1 LIGAL
6 PGGQTLGYDE
16 RGHRRVLIAMGSI
29 EIVLV
34 IDEEAGLIITMW
46 AR

>member
-1 LIGAL
+1 
-6 PGGQTLGYDE
+6 
-16 RGHRRVLIAMGSI
+16 VLIAMGSI

-34 IDEEAGLIITMW
+34 INEEAGLIITMW